1 MHNVPSDQNDR
12 IRVDDVSL
20 DISPG
25 AVYIANAN
33 PRRVQVQEDAFSD
46 EFSGDDSFGGAF
58 SDAFSGDSKE
68 FSGDYSLGSISRQA
82 QRRVDLRKDFEHS
95 ARMSMS
101 VAADTAEDHHR
112 VGLWR
117 SFIHSLGLKFLIG
130 FGLMR

>member
-46 EFSGDDSFGGAF
+46 EFSGD
-58 SDAFSGDSKE
+58 SKE

-95 ARMSMS
+95 AKISMS
-101 VAADTAEDHHR
+101 VTADAAEHHHR

-117 SFIHSLGLKFLIG
+117 SFIHSLGLKLLIG